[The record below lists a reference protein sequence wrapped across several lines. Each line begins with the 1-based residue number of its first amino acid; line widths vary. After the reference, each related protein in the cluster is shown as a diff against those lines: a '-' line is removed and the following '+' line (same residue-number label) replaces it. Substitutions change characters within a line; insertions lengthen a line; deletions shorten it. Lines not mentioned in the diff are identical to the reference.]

1 MNGIAGRP
9 VLVTGGTGFIGSWL
23 VGRLLDLGARV
34 TVLVL
39 DHDPA
44 SELIRNGR
52 IVSCRVVD
60 GRLEEIDDVERALL
74 ASEAEVVFHLGAQ
87 ALVIPALAAP
97 LLTLEANVRGTYNLL
112 EACRR
117 HAKGLSAVV
126 VASSDKA
133 YGDVPVLPYTEEMPV
148 AGRHP
153 YDVSKSCA
161 DLLARAYAH
170 TYGLPVTVARCGNV
184 YGGGDFAWS
193 RIVPGTI
200 RSILRGER
208 PVIRSDGRYTRDY
221 IHVDDVVEAYLALAL
236 ATGGP
241 AGPGEVFNFA
251 PGAPASVR
259 EIVDLLLA
267 ILGREDLPPVVLDT
281 ARAEI
286 RDQALDASKA
296 RLLLGWAPR
305 LSLREGLE
313 KTVPWYRAFLG
324 ATSAAKSSA
333 RGPST

>member
-1 MNGIAGRP
+1 MSGFAGRA
-9 VLVTGGTGFIGSWL
+9 VFVTGGTGFIGSWL
-23 VGRLLDLGARV
+23 VARLLDLGAQV
-34 TVLVL
+34 TLLVL
-39 DHDPA
+39 DHDPS
-44 SELIRNGR
+44 SELIRSGR
-52 IVSCRVVD
+52 IGACRVVD
-60 GRLEEIDDVERALL
+60 GRLEEIGDIERALL

-87 ALVIPALAAP
+87 ALVIPALEAP
-97 LLTLEANVRGTYNLL
+97 LLTFEANVRGTYNLL

-117 HAKGLSAVV
+117 HPNRLAGVV

-184 YGGGDFAWS
+184 YGGGDLAWS

-200 RSILRGER
+200 RSVLRGDR

-221 IHVDDVVEAYLALAL
+221 IHVDDVVDAYLALAA

-241 AGPGEVFNFA
+241 AGPGDVFNFA

-267 ILGREDLPPVVLDT
+267 ILGREDLAPVVLDV

-286 RDQALDASKA
+286 RDQALDAGKA
-296 RLLLGWAPR
+296 RRLLGWEPH

-313 KTVPWYRAFLG
+313 RTVPWYRAFLG
-324 ATSAAKSSA
+324 AA
-333 RGPST
+333 

>member
-1 MNGIAGRP
+1 VSGFAGRA

-23 VGRLLDLGARV
+23 VARLLDLGTRV
-34 TVLVL
+34 TLLVL

-44 SELIRNGR
+44 SELIRTGR
-52 IVSCRVVD
+52 IRSCRVVD
-60 GRLEEIDDVERALL
+60 GRLEEFGDVERALL
-74 ASEAEVVFHLGAQ
+74 ASEAEFVFHLGAQ
-87 ALVIPALAAP
+87 ALVIPALEAP
-97 LLTLEANVRGTYNLL
+97 LLTFEANVRGTYNLL

-133 YGDVPVLPYTEEMPV
+133 YGDAPVLPYTEEMPV

-184 YGGGDFAWS
+184 YGGGDLAWS

-200 RSILRGER
+200 RSVLRGER
-208 PVIRSDGRYTRDY
+208 PVLRSDGRFTRDY
-221 IHVDDVVEAYLALAL
+221 IHVDDVVDAYLEL
-236 ATGGP
+236 ATATG
-241 AGPGEVFNFA
+241 ASAKPGDVFNFA
-251 PGAPASVR
+251 PGSPASVR
-259 EIVDLLLA
+259 EIVDLLLS
-267 ILGREDLPPVVLDT
+267 ILGREDLSPVVLDS

-286 RDQALDASKA
+286 RDQALDSGKA
-296 RLLLGWAPR
+296 QRVLGWEPR
-305 LSLREGLE
+305 TALREGLE
-313 KTVPWYRAFLG
+313 RTVAWYRAFLG
-324 ATSAAKSSA
+324 AA
-333 RGPST
+333 

>member
-1 MNGIAGRP
+1 MSGFAGRA

-23 VGRLLDLGARV
+23 VARLLDLGTRV
-34 TVLVL
+34 TLLVL

-44 SELIRNGR
+44 SELIRTGR
-52 IVSCRVVD
+52 IRSCRVVD
-60 GRLEEIDDVERALL
+60 GRLEEFGDVERALL
-74 ASEAEVVFHLGAQ
+74 ASEAEFVFHLGAQ
-87 ALVIPALAAP
+87 ALVIPALEAP
-97 LLTLEANVRGTYNLL
+97 LLTFEANVRGTYNLL

-133 YGDVPVLPYTEEMPV
+133 YGDAPVLPYTEEMPV

-184 YGGGDFAWS
+184 YGGGDLAWS

-200 RSILRGER
+200 RSVLRGER
-208 PVIRSDGRYTRDY
+208 PVLRSDGRFTRDY
-221 IHVDDVVEAYLALAL
+221 IHVDDVVDAYLEL
-236 ATGGP
+236 ATATG
-241 AGPGEVFNFA
+241 ASAKPGDVFNFA
-251 PGAPASVR
+251 PGSPASVR
-259 EIVDLLLA
+259 EIVDLLLS
-267 ILGREDLPPVVLDT
+267 ILGREDLSPVVLDS

-286 RDQALDASKA
+286 RDQALDSGKA
-296 RLLLGWAPR
+296 QRVLGWEPR
-305 LSLREGLE
+305 TALREGLE
-313 KTVPWYRAFLG
+313 RTVAWYRAFLG
-324 ATSAAKSSA
+324 AA
-333 RGPST
+333 

>member
-1 MNGIAGRP
+1 MSGLAGRAI
-9 VLVTGGTGFIGSWL
+9 LVTGGTGFIGSWL
-23 VGRLLDLGARV
+23 VVRLLDLGARV

-39 DHDPA
+39 DRDPG
-44 SELIRNGR
+44 SELIRSGR
-52 IVSCRVVD
+52 IAGCRVVN

-74 ASEAEVVFHLGAQ
+74 ASEAEIVFHLGAQ

-97 LLTLEANVRGTYNLL
+97 LLTFEANIRGTYHLL

-117 HAKGLSAVV
+117 HAKGLSAII

-133 YGDVPVLPYTEEMPV
+133 YGDAPELPYTEEMPV

-184 YGGGDFAWS
+184 YGGGDLAWS

-200 RSILRGER
+200 RSVVAGDR

-221 IHVDDVVEAYLALAL
+221 IHVDDVVDAYLALAL
-236 ATGGP
+236 ATGGA
-241 AGPGEVFNFA
+241 AGPGDVFNFA

-259 EIVDLLLA
+259 EIVDLLLE

-286 RDQALDASKA
+286 HDQALDATRA

-305 LSLREGLE
+305 ISLREGLE
-313 KTVPWYRAFLG
+313 KTVSWYRAFLG
-324 ATSAAKSSA
+324 AT
-333 RGPST
+333 

>member
-1 MNGIAGRP
+1 MSGFSGRP

-23 VGRLLDLGARV
+23 VARLLDLGAEV
-34 TVLVL
+34 TLLVL

-44 SELIRNGR
+44 SELLRSGR
-52 IVSCRVVD
+52 IAACRVVD
-60 GRLEEIDDVERALL
+60 GRLESIDDVERALL
-74 ASEAEVVFHLGAQ
+74 SSGAEVVFHLGAQ
-87 ALVIPALAAP
+87 ALVIPALEAP

-117 HAKGLSAVV
+117 HARGLSAVV

-133 YGDVPVLPYTEEMPV
+133 YGDAPVLPYTEEMPV
-148 AGRHP
+148 EGRHP

-161 DLLARAYAH
+161 DLISRAYAQ
-170 TYGLPVTVARCGNV
+170 TWGLPVTVARCGNV
-184 YGGGDFAWS
+184 YGGGDLAWS

-200 RSILRGER
+200 RSVLRGER

-236 ATGGP
+236 ATGG
-241 AGPGEVFNFA
+241 AARPGDVFNFA

-259 EIVDLLLA
+259 EIVGEILA
-267 ILGREDLPPVVLDT
+267 ILGRTDLEPVVLDA

-286 RDQALDASKA
+286 RDQALDATRA
-296 RLLLGWAPR
+296 RERLGWAPS

-313 KTVPWYRAFLG
+313 RTVPWYRAFLG
-324 ATSAAKSSA
+324 AA
-333 RGPST
+333 

>member
-1 MNGIAGRP
+1 VSGFAGRA
-9 VLVTGGTGFIGSWL
+9 VFVTGGTGFIGSWL
-23 VGRLLDLGARV
+23 VARLLDLGARV
-34 TVLVL
+34 TVLVI
-39 DHDPA
+39 DHDPS
-44 SELIRNGR
+44 SELIRSSR
-52 IVSCRVVD
+52 IAGCRVVD

-74 ASEAEVVFHLGAQ
+74 ASEAEIVFHLGAQ
-87 ALVIPALAAP
+87 ALVIPALEAP
-97 LLTLEANVRGTYNLL
+97 LLTFEANIRGTYNLL

-117 HAKGLSAVV
+117 HAKGLTGIV

-133 YGDVPVLPYTEEMPV
+133 YGDAPVLPYTEEMPV
-148 AGRHP
+148 DGRHP

-170 TYGLPVTVARCGNV
+170 TYGLPVTIARCGNV
-184 YGGGDFAWS
+184 YGGGDLAWS

-200 RSILRGER
+200 RSVVAGNR

-221 IHVDDVVEAYLALAL
+221 IHVDDVVDAYLALAL
-236 ATGGP
+236 ATGGA
-241 AGPGEVFNFA
+241 AGPGDVYNFA

-259 EIVDLLLA
+259 EIVELLLA
-267 ILGREDLPPVVLDT
+267 ILGRGDLEPVVLDA

-286 RDQALDASKA
+286 RDQALDANKA

-324 ATSAAKSSA
+324 A
-333 RGPST
+333 R

>member
-1 MNGIAGRP
+1 MEGVAVSGLAGRA
-9 VLVTGGTGFIGSWL
+9 VLVTGGTGFVGSWL
-23 VGRLLDLGARV
+23 VARLLDLGARV

-44 SELIRNGR
+44 SELIRSGR
-52 IVSCRVVD
+52 IASCRVVD

-74 ASEAEVVFHLGAQ
+74 ASEADIVFHLGAQ

-97 LLTLEANVRGTYNLL
+97 LLTFEANVRGTYNLL

-161 DLLARAYAH
+161 DLLARTYAH

-184 YGGGDFAWS
+184 YGGGDLNWS

-200 RSILRGER
+200 RSVLRGER
-208 PVIRSDGRYTRDY
+208 PVIRSDGRFTRDY
-221 IHVDDVVEAYLALAL
+221 IYVEDVVDAYLALAL
-236 ATGGP
+236 GDGRCRP
-241 AGPGEVFNFA
+241 AGRRLQLR

-267 ILGREDLPPVVLDT
+267 ILGRADLEPVVLDA

-286 RDQALDASKA
+286 RDQALDAGKA
-296 RLLLGWAPR
+296 RRLLGWTPR

-313 KTVPWYRAFLG
+313 KTVPWYRVLPAE
-324 ATSAAKSSA
+324 A
-333 RGPST
+333 

>member
-1 MNGIAGRP
+1 MGHGERAVEGVAVSGLGGRA

-52 IVSCRVVD
+52 IASCRVVD

-117 HAKGLSAVV
+117 HAKSLSAVV

-184 YGGGDFAWS
+184 YGGGDLAWS

-200 RSILRGER
+200 RSVLRGER

-221 IHVDDVVEAYLALAL
+221 IHVDDVVDAYLSLAL
-236 ATGGP
+236 ATGGA
-241 AGPGEVFNFA
+241 AGSGDVFNFA

-259 EIVDLLLA
+259 EIVDLILA
-267 ILGREDLPPVVLDT
+267 ILGREDLAPVVLET

-286 RDQALDASKA
+286 RDQALDASRA
-296 RLLLGWAPR
+296 GRVLGWESR
-305 LSLREGLE
+305 VGLHEGLE
-313 KTVPWYRAFLG
+313 RTVRWYRAFLG
-324 ATSAAKSSA
+324 TA
-333 RGPST
+333 

>member
-1 MNGIAGRP
+1 MGHRQRAVEGLAVSGLAGRA

-23 VGRLLDLGARV
+23 VARLLDLGARV

-39 DHDPA
+39 DHDPS
-44 SELIRNGR
+44 SELIRSGR
-52 IVSCRVVD
+52 IAGCRVVD

-87 ALVIPALAAP
+87 ALVIPALEAP
-97 LLTLEANVRGTYNLL
+97 LLTFEANVRGTYNLL

-184 YGGGDFAWS
+184 YGGGDLAWS

-200 RSILRGER
+200 RSVLRGER

-221 IHVDDVVEAYLALAL
+221 IHVDDVVDAYLSLAL
-236 ATGGP
+236 ATGGA
-241 AGPGEVFNFA
+241 AGPGDVFNFA

-267 ILGREDLPPVVLDT
+267 ILGREDLAPVVLDT

-286 RDQALDASKA
+286 RDQALDAGKA
-296 RLLLGWAPR
+296 RDLLAWTPQI
-305 LSLREGLE
+305 SLREGLE
-313 KTVPWYRAFLG
+313 KTVPWYRALLG
-324 ATSAAKSSA
+324 TA
-333 RGPST
+333 